1 MSGCNAADQASTYS
15 PDLLR
20 PAVHGADGVFQPPPT
35 LPAPSAP
42 RPPAAAGRLLLPPAP
57 PPRGRPPRPPRPTSP
72 WRPPPPSSAPMPVP
86 RTRPASLPLA
96 PPSSPPLFCKSTAAA
111 GRLGFL
117 SQQDGVFSLAV
128 RQAQLAF
135 LFLYIGFAGLCG
147 SCRARGALDQ
157 SIHPSRPR
165 CKRNVLMC
173 CCWFAAGKGS
183 RPGCAGRNKSTMK
196 SRSSD
201 VVRCGN

>member
-20 PAVHGADGVFQPPPT
+20 PAVHGTHIVFQPPPT

-42 RPPAAAGRLLLPPAP
+42 RSPAAGLLPPAP
-57 PPRGRPPRPPRPTSP
+57 LPRGRLPRLPRRTSP

-96 PPSSPPLFCKSTAAA
+96 PPSSPPRFCKSTATA

-117 SQQDGVFSLAV
+117 SQQDGVFSLAL
-128 RQAQLAF
+128 RQAPLAF
-135 LFLYIGFAGLCG
+135 LFLYIGFTGLCG
-147 SCRARGALDQ
+147 SCCVRGALDQ
-157 SIHPSRPR
+157 SIPPSRPR
-165 CKRNVLMC
+165 CKWNVLRC
-173 CCWFAAGKGS
+173 CCWFAARKAVSLGL
-183 RPGCAGRNKSTMK
+183 CW
-196 SRSSD
+196 
-201 VVRCGN
+201 VE